1 MKTPPLNLLEVIS
14 NTVSELYATEKKYLK
29 TFEQLADASHTD
41 ELRAALS
48 PAGTEI
54 ENHISRLSQI
64 MDLLKLKPSRISAE
78 IGEELMKMAKEVS
91 GFKKQ
96 QSVIKDIQLL
106 QCAKMIILVKIGVYE
121 SLHFIASTR
130 KMEAAALLLEQTL
143 SDNKNTAAYLCQIE
157 QNILYPQAAKA
168 E

>member
-29 TFEQLADASHTD
+29 TYAQLADAAHTD

-54 ENHISRLSQI
+54 ENHITRLSQI
-64 MDLLKLKPSRISAE
+64 LDLLKLKPSRISSE
-78 IGEELMKMAKEVS
+78 IDEELIKMAKEVS

-96 QSVIKDIQLL
+96 HSIIKDIQLL
-106 QCAKMIILVKIGVYE
+106 QCAKMIIHVKISAYQ
-121 SLHFIASTR
+121 SLHFIASIR
-130 KMEAAALLLEQTL
+130 KMEAAALLLEQSL
-143 SDNKNTAAYLCQIE
+143 NDNKNSAAYLCQIE